1 MKKVI
6 FMRHGF
12 LKDKYSDYSKLG
24 FKDLEN
30 LLTKKVFP
38 HLDKEK
44 TRLVLTKKPFI
55 NDVDFVIS
63 SDESRAIETADIVK
77 ELINIDYIESNLLNE
92 IGFDE
97 GIISKKDVNL
107 HDFNH
112 IRRRVLTQFFN
123 SLYSEKFEDV
133 VSRFLD
139 FIDYLKTLNYNT
151 ILCITHGWFM
161 RLIYIYSVRGSLD
174 DISLKDLL
182 EAKIPGFL
190 DTIGVYIK

>member
-1 MKKVI
+1 
-6 FMRHGF
+6 MRHGF

-24 FKDLEN
+24 FEDLEN
-30 LLTKKVFP
+30 LLTNKVFP
-38 HLDKEK
+38 HIDKEK
-44 TRLVLTKKPFI
+44 TKAVLTKKPFI
-55 NDVDFVIS
+55 NDVGFVIS

-92 IGFDE
+92 IGFEE
-97 GIISKKDVNL
+97 GIISKEDVNL